1 VTPLVRGWRMTASA
15 LLAVSITACT
25 PPLTKYRTDVP
36 ALELSVLG
44 QPPASDGRVRFREI
58 YCGVLAAEPSPNTT
72 TCDDALVRLS
82 DEPPARSTPAPLPGY
97 DPTMHI
103 LFVGGAFGECFRD
116 VATPF
121 PADFAKLSG
130 LGYQIR
136 LVNVDGRSSST
147 RNAGQIADAVR
158 DEQVGPGEKLVLMG
172 YSKGTPDILE
182 FLVRNPELA
191 TRVDAV
197 VSFSGAVN
205 GSPLGDAYAGL
216 YDMVAGID
224 LKMCGPGDHG
234 VLDSLRVKVRTQW
247 LARHRLPANV
257 RYFSVGSIS
266 VPDQTARL
274 MFMTKSDLDRAE
286 ALNDGQTIFYD
297 QLLPGSVL
305 LGYAH
310 GDHWA
315 VVLPLQEKWPYW
327 GGNSAKTH
335 YPRDLLLEAVVLYV
349 GETLSQKDKPAE
361 QPAAR

>member
-1 VTPLVRGWRMTASA
+1 VKPLRILWQVTGSA
-15 LLAVSITACT
+15 LLLVSVSACT
-25 PPLTKYRTDVP
+25 PPLTHYRTDVP
-36 ALELSVLG
+36 ALQLSVLG

-58 YCGVLAAEPSPNTT
+58 YCGVLSSEPSSSTT
-72 TCDDALVRLS
+72 NCGEALVRLS
-82 DEPPARSTPAPLPGY
+82 DEPPARSSQAPLPAF
-97 DPTMHI
+97 DPSMHI

-116 VATPF
+116 IASPF

-130 LGYQIR
+130 LGYRMR
-136 LVNVDGRSSST
+136 LVSVDGRSSST

-158 DEQVGPGEKLVLMG
+158 EEQVGPGEKLVLMG

-197 VSFSGAVN
+197 VSFAGAVN
-205 GSPLGDAYAGL
+205 GSPLGEAYAGL
-216 YDMVAGID
+216 YAMVAGID
-224 LKMCGPGDHG
+224 LKSCGPGDHG

-257 RYFSVGSIS
+257 RYFSVSS
-266 VPDQTARL
+266 FTESDQTARL
-274 MFMTKSDLDRAE
+274 MFITKGDLNRVE

-297 QLLPGSVL
+297 QLVPGSVL

-335 YPRDLLLEAVVLYV
+335 YPRDLLFEAVVLYV
-349 GETLSQKDKPAE
+349 GEALGQEGRPAE
-361 QPAAR
+361 RRGAR

>member
-1 VTPLVRGWRMTASA
+1 MKPLPVRWLAIAGVF
-15 LLAVSITACT
+15 LLVSISACT

-36 ALELSVLG
+36 ALQLSVLG
-44 QPPASDGRVRFREI
+44 KPPASDGRARFREI
-58 YCGVLAAEPSPNTT
+58 YCSVLASEPSTNATD
-72 TCDDALVRLS
+72 CDQALVRLS
-82 DEPPARSTPAPLPGY
+82 DEASARSAPSPPPPY
-97 DPTMHI
+97 EPTMHI

-121 PADFAKLSG
+121 PTDFAKLSG
-130 LGYQIR
+130 LGYRIR
-136 LVNVDGRSSST
+136 LVTVDGRSSST

-158 DEQVGPGEKLVLMG
+158 EEQVGPGEKLVLMG

-182 FLVRNPELA
+182 FLVRSPELA
-191 TRVDAV
+191 ARVDAV
-197 VSFSGAVN
+197 VSFAGAVN

-224 LKMCGPGDHG
+224 LKMCSPGDHG

-247 LARHRLPANV
+247 LARHRLPSNV

-274 MFMTKSDLDRAE
+274 MFVTKGDLDREE

-297 QLLPGSVL
+297 QLIPGSVL
-305 LGYAH
+305 LGYAN

-335 YPRDLLLEAVVLYV
+335 YPRDLLFEAVVLYV
-349 GETLSQKDKPAE
+349 GEALAQAVKPTE
-361 QPAAR
+361 Q